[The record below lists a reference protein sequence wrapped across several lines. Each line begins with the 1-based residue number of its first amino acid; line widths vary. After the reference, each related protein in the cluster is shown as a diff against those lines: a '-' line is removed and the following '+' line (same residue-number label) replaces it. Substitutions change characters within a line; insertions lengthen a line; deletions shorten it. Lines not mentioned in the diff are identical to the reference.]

1 MNINWSGLFNW
12 STQHHDGTKAS
23 TFEAMSDEDR
33 QWLEGAMKQYT
44 YDEAD
49 RLKEICKDLKHAE
62 EVGFDAA
69 QGAKSGDDM
78 IHLLEEL

>member
-1 MNINWSGLFNW
+1 
-12 STQHHDGTKAS
+12 
-23 TFEAMSDEDR
+23 MSDEDR
-33 QWLEGAMKQYT
+33 EWLEGAMKQYT

-69 QGAKSGDDM
+69 
-78 IHLLEEL
+78 